1 LAVLSAAITFF
12 FIENIKPDHMLREDL
27 AFRAYLVENGIDVS
41 AMGLQD
47 TVADLEKREDS
58 REAININGDVSKE
71 KNTAL

>member
-1 LAVLSAAITFF
+1 
-12 FIENIKPDHMLREDL
+12 MLREDL